1 LGTGRLG
8 SLSDKGQRMLEIAIN
23 NTDRLIRL
31 INDILDLERIESGK
45 ITLSKQP
52 CDLAELVQQAVETMQ
67 AMADQAGVT
76 LSVSAVSVRFMGDSD
91 RLLQVFTNLL
101 SNAIKFS
108 PKDGTIWLTAKIQ
121 NQPITG
127 QQPTDANQNS
137 HASLQA
143 SIPTLLICIKDQG
156 RGIPADK
163 LDLVFE
169 RFQQVDVSDARQKGG
184 TGLGLPICSAIVQ
197 QHGGKIWV
205 ESQLNVGST
214 FYVMLPGTMD

>member
-1 LGTGRLG
+1 
-8 SLSDKGQRMLEIAIN
+8 MLEIAIN

-45 ITLSKQP
+45 IALSKQP
-52 CDLAELVQQAVETMQ
+52 CDLAELIQQAVETMQ
-67 AMADQAGVT
+67 SMADNAGVT

-108 PKDGTIWLTAKIQ
+108 SKGGTVWLTAEIQ
-121 NQPITG
+121 TQPETNQS
-127 QQPTDANQNS
+127 PTIANQTPHPSSQPPISN
-137 HASLQA
+137 LQP
-143 SIPTLLICIKDQG
+143 PTLLIRIKDQG
-156 RGIPADK
+156 RGIPGDK
-163 LDLVFE
+163 LNLIFE

-184 TGLGLPICSAIVQ
+184 TGLGLPICNAIVQ

-205 ESQLNVGST
+205 ESQLDVGST